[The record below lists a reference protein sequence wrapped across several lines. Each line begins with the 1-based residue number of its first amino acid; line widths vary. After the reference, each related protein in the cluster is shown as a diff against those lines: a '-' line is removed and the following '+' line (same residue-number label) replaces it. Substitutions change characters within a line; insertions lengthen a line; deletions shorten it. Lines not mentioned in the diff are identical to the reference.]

1 VIAYVTGYR
10 SRHNARERMAE
21 QGMHVMKLHTYS
33 AVMAL
38 GAAISLAACS
48 SAPKPE
54 PVVAP
59 AVVAAPAPV
68 ASDPAQNQASHDL
81 VQQVQTA
88 LKQDHLYGG
97 RVDGAWGP
105 RTQHGV
111 TLFQKQH
118 QLPTN
123 GQLDDATLHAM
134 NLQAPAPDTAAPA
147 TGTGNTDTAPPAG
160 DDTAAPSTQP

>member
-1 VIAYVTGYR
+1 
-10 SRHNARERMAE
+10 
-21 QGMHVMKLHTYS
+21 MKLHTYS
-33 AVMAL
+33 AILAL
-38 GAAISLAACS
+38 GSAISLAACS

-68 ASDPAQNQASHDL
+68 ASNPAQNQASHSL
-81 VQQVQTA
+81 VEQVQTA
-88 LKQDHLYGG
+88 LKQDHLYRG

-105 RTQHGV
+105 HTQRGV
-111 TLFQKQH
+111 AEFQKQH

-134 NLQAPAPDTAAPA
+134 NLQAATPDTAAPA
-147 TGTGNTDTAPPAG
+147 TGTGNTDAAPPAG

>member
-1 VIAYVTGYR
+1 
-10 SRHNARERMAE
+10 
-21 QGMHVMKLHTYS
+21 MKLHTYS
-33 AVMAL
+33 AVIAL
-38 GAAISLAACS
+38 GAAITLAACS

-54 PVVAP
+54 PVTAP

-68 ASDPAQNQASHDL
+68 ASDPAQNQASHSL

-97 RVDGAWGP
+97 RIDGAWGP

-111 TLFQKQH
+111 AQFQKQH

-134 NLQAPAPDTAAPA
+134 NLQPPAADAGAPA
-147 TGTGNTDTAPPAG
+147 TGTGNTDSAAPAG
-160 DDTAAPSTQP
+160 DDASAPSTQP